1 MATRELTDNW
11 KVEMEILANRVDI
24 LEAWIYKRTG
34 QWPDPFAQ
42 PQLQPQQQ
50 PQPVSVEAIAG
61 AIATPVGAP
70 PLTVENLG
78 QG

>member
-1 MATRELTDNW
+1 MTHREISDNW
-11 KVEMEILANRVDI
+11 KVEMELIVSRVEA
-24 LEAWIYKRTG
+24 LEALALSG
-34 QWPDPFAQ
+34 LQ
-42 PQLQPQQQ
+42 PQLQPQPQQQ